1 MAAGVENG
9 ALSME
14 ALSRLRR
21 PQRPHALVLAPT
33 RELARQILTVLKS
46 VGHHCKISS
55 ELLVGGDG
63 YGKQRKRLASRPVD
77 VLVATPGRL
86 VKHRDAGDIYLGSVR
101 HVVID
106 EMDTMLEQGFQNDI
120 GKLFHPMLYRKKVV
134 TSAGRGSVS

>member
-1 MAAGVENG
+1 MAAGVKNG

-63 YGKQRKRLASRPVD
+63 YRKHRKRLASRPVD
-77 VLVATPGRL
+77 VIVATPGRL

-106 EMDTMLEQGFQNDI
+106 ETNTMLEQGFQNYI
-120 GKLFHPMLYRKKVV
+120 GK
-134 TSAGRGSVS
+134 

>member
-55 ELLVGGDG
+55 ELLVGGTG
-63 YGKQRKRLASRPVD
+63 TGSTGSASPAVPW
-77 VLVATPGRL
+77 TCSWPPPG
-86 VKHRDAGDIYLGSVR
+86 GW
-101 HVVID
+101 
-106 EMDTMLEQGFQNDI
+106 
-120 GKLFHPMLYRKKVV
+120 
-134 TSAGRGSVS
+134 

>member
-1 MAAGVENG
+1 M
-9 ALSME
+9 
-14 ALSRLRR
+14 
-21 PQRPHALVLAPT
+21 
-33 RELARQILTVLKS
+33 
-46 VGHHCKISS
+46 GHHCKISS

-63 YGKQRKRLASRPVD
+63 YGKQRNRLASRPVD

-120 GKLFHPMLYRKKVV
+120 ASHAVQEEGGGCRRVQEGE
-134 TSAGRGSVS
+134 A

>member
-1 MAAGVENG
+1 MAAGVKNG
-9 ALSME
+9 ALLME

-63 YGKQRKRLASRPVD
+63 YRKHRKRLASRPVD

-86 VKHRDAGDIYLGSVR
+86 VKHRDAGGTFTSV
-101 HVVID
+101 
-106 EMDTMLEQGFQNDI
+106 
-120 GKLFHPMLYRKKVV
+120 P
-134 TSAGRGSVS
+134 

>member
-1 MAAGVENG
+1 MGSAKTLAHLLPIIQSLRAQELLAAGVENG

-21 PQRPHALVLAPT
+21 PQRPQALVLAPT
-33 RELARQILTVLKS
+33 RELARQILTELKS

-63 YGKQRKRLASRPVD
+63 CGKQRKRLVSRPVD

-86 VKHRDAGDIYLGSVR
+86 VKHRDAGG
-101 HVVID
+101 
-106 EMDTMLEQGFQNDI
+106 TF
-120 GKLFHPMLYRKKVV
+120 
-134 TSAGRGSVS
+134 TSAP

>member
-9 ALSME
+9 ALSIE

-21 PQRPHALVLAPT
+21 PQRPRALVLAPT
-33 RELARQILTVLKS
+33 RELARPILTVLKS

-55 ELLVGGDG
+55 ELLVGGGG

-86 VKHRDAGDIYLGSVR
+86 VKHRDVGDIYLGSVR

-120 GKLFHPMLYRKKVV
+120 GK
-134 TSAGRGSVS
+134 